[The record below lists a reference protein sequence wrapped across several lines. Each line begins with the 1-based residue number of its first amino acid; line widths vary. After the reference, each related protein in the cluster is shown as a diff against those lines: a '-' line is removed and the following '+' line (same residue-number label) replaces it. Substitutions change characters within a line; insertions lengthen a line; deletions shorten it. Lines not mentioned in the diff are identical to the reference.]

1 MSGQPAGGVT
11 EQEDVDWEEMQTPDC
26 EGFAGQSGDSG
37 SGSGHSR
44 ELLTARMLVITGPE
58 GWTLSAMREGVGGG
72 ELLAEV
78 QSIRGSGQSCQWCYR
93 KVAFLVTW

>member
-11 EQEDVDWEEMQTPDC
+11 EQEDVDWEERQTPDC

-44 ELLTARMLVITGPE
+44 ELLTARVLVITVPE
-58 GWTLSAMREGVGGG
+58 GWPLSALKEGAGD
-72 ELLAEV
+72 
-78 QSIRGSGQSCQWCYR
+78 GQG
-93 KVAFLVTW
+93 